1 MSTIFVSEA
10 TGKVGRHVVSGL
22 LERGEHVRALVR
34 DPRRASLP
42 DGTKLVSGNIREPP
56 RFAGHLDEVG
66 ALFLAWPFLTADS
79 ADSVVQSLASRA
91 QTETTIVSRCLRS
104 VMTRKSA
111 GR

>member
-1 MSTIFVSEA
+1 
-10 TGKVGRHVVSGL
+10 L
-22 LERGEHVRALVR
+22 LERSEHVRALVR

-56 RFAGHLDEVG
+56 GFAGHLDEVG
-66 ALFLAWPFLTADS
+66 ALFLAWPFLAADG
-79 ADSVVQSLASRA
+79 AVQSLASRA
-91 QTETTIVSRCLRS
+91 QTKTTIVSHCLRS